1 MKSQNISTSG
11 RNMMLKRQAADIW
24 CTRVCRVYL
33 FLCWYPY
40 CLKNQCGELVSKPQY
55 CDKNGSRIWCY
66 LALLRI
72 LKLLPYVELRR
83 VKLKVAIEN
92 QSFMSQ
98 VNYAF
103 LFYVF
108 YVLNFLQ
115 APMYQALSTAIQTG
129 CKAAIWL
136 SERIQH
142 HKELLITVHT
152 SLQFFYL

>member
-1 MKSQNISTSG
+1 MVSAKINMVCISGLLLAWRSSFWKTELNKVISWYKPLWILDNTKVSWWRVRTSPHRG
-11 RNMMLKRQAADIW
+11 GTW
-24 CTRVCRVYL
+24 CWKGKLLIYGVPEFAGFICL

-92 QSFMSQ
+92 QSFMS
-98 VNYAF
+98 
-103 LFYVF
+103 
-108 YVLNFLQ
+108 
-115 APMYQALSTAIQTG
+115 
-129 CKAAIWL
+129 
-136 SERIQH
+136 
-142 HKELLITVHT
+142 
-152 SLQFFYL
+152 